1 MGWQNDT
8 SLAAKLFGYPEV
20 PLARMV
26 DWTVDW
32 IERDQPHYDLP
43 THYEARDGSF

>member
-1 MGWQNDT
+1 MI
-8 SLAAKLFGYPEV
+8 
-20 PLARMV
+20 